1 MIDFDAPEP
10 GRDYVKRP
18 GSYAIAFKPGSGL
31 LLVETRD
38 GWEIPGGG
46 IEPGETGEQAL
57 ARELLEET
65 GYRLVEARP
74 LVCVR
79 QWLTKPVEGK
89 FFHKYATFY
98 QVALEDSGHPPSEAG
113 HRPFWGSP
121 AEAYGR
127 MAESSHEWILGLVVE
142 RLLEKLRA
150 A

>member
-1 MIDFDAPEP
+1 MIDFDAPQP
-10 GRDYVKRP
+10 GREYIDRP
-18 GSYAIAFKPGSGL
+18 GSYAIAFRPGSGL
-31 LLVETRD
+31 VLVETKD

-46 IEPGETGEQAL
+46 IEPGETGETAL
-57 ARELLEET
+57 AREMLEET
-65 GYRLVEARP
+65 GFRVVEARP

-89 FFHKYATFY
+89 FFRKFSTFY
-98 QVALEDSGHPPSEAG
+98 QVALEDSGVGPSEAG

-142 RLLEKLRA
+142 RLLEKLRVS
-150 A
+150 